1 MLLEILTDKSTN
13 EYLSLYSFPFYH
25 TYLVSLNIPLFLPPH
40 KHPMP
45 VIPVY
50 WALGLPEE
58 KSLWLVWKDRYFKW
72 SVHTQPGHLA
82 ACLGHVDGTGKME
95 IGWGHRLKDTGMPH
109 CAINKWLNER
119 TAKTWL
125 LSTLGTGLSAWSGA
139 SPSSGH
145 FLPQSLGRDKLL
157 TSSGRYIIITVA
169 PWKKGA

>member
-95 IGWGHRLKDTGMPH
+95 IAEGTGW
-109 CAINKWLNER
+109 
-119 TAKTWL
+119 KTQACPIV
-125 LSTLGTGLSAWSGA
+125 LSTNDWTKGQPRLGCSQPWGQAFLLDLEHHHLLVTFFHNLWAGTNCWPAQVGILS
-139 SPSSGH
+139 
-145 FLPQSLGRDKLL
+145 SL
-157 TSSGRYIIITVA
+157 
-169 PWKKGA
+169 